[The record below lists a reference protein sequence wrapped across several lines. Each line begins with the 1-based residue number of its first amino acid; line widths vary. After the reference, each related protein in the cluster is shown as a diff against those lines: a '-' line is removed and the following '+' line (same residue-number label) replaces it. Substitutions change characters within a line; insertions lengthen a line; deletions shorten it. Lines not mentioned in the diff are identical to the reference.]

1 MCHPVCMKIIFYLEV
16 DVHGVRELECLE
28 VGVGDH
34 GGRGAEVLDL
44 LEAGHD
50 LGPSYAANLVDE
62 LSVDVSFMLWIVF
75 CPAVL
80 SCPGFLTPL
89 LSWETIPFSG

>member
-1 MCHPVCMKIIFYLEV
+1 MYENNFHLEV

-50 LGPSYAANLVDE
+50 LGPSYATDPVDE
-62 LSVDVSFMLWIVF
+62 LSVGVSFMLRNIWIV
-75 CPAVL
+75 L
-80 SCPGFLTPL
+80 IPGFLTPL
-89 LSWETIPFSG
+89 LSWQGNNTLFCISNS